1 MDGGKPNSES
11 HRPRRVFKNGSKL
24 QSIIGE
30 HMILSNSWG
39 CELEYDTWYIY
50 SLCDVVFFS
59 HNKKEGVQNWGSCYI
74 IMYYNFLYEV
84 YCSTCFDVFHAGIV
98 V

>member
-1 MDGGKPNSES
+1 MEGGKPNSES

-30 HMILSNSWG
+30 HIILCNSWD

-50 SLCDVVFFS
+50 SLSDVVFFS
-59 HNKKEGVQNWGSCYI
+59 HNKKEGVSYVQN
-74 IMYYNFLYEV
+74 
-84 YCSTCFDVFHAGIV
+84 
-98 V
+98 

>member
-30 HMILSNSWG
+30 HIILCNSWD

-50 SLCDVVFFS
+50 SLSDVVVFFS
-59 HNKKEGVQNWGSCYI
+59 RNKKEGVSYVQN
-74 IMYYNFLYEV
+74 
-84 YCSTCFDVFHAGIV
+84 
-98 V
+98 